1 MCPGSPTSSKSAF
14 SVETKPRDGGVNMNP
29 EAGGSQAGMTM
40 AGKGR
45 SVESEDWA
53 ASEGIGEVLIPAEEI
68 QRRVRE
74 LGAAISEEY
83 TGRLPRLIGILKGVT
98 PFMAD
103 LIRAITIP
111 VTTDYM
117 AISKYDLDLQTRSPV
132 RLLKDLD
139 QSITGLHVLLVE
151 DIIDSGLTMEYILA
165 HLKSR
170 EPASVRVCTI
180 FNKPANRAVDL
191 PLDFI
196 GFDLPD
202 VFVVGYGLDHGEG
215 YRNLPYL
222 AILDIE
228 VDRG

>member
-1 MCPGSPTSSKSAF
+1 MVDRRRGL
-14 SVETKPRDGGVNMNP
+14 
-29 EAGGSQAGMTM
+29 
-40 AGKGR
+40 
-45 SVESEDWA
+45 ESEDWP
-53 ASEGIGEVLIPAEEI
+53 ASDGMGEVLISADDI
-68 QRRVRE
+68 QGRVRE
-74 LGAAISEEY
+74 LGGAISEEY
-83 TGRLPRLIGILKGVT
+83 QGLQPRLIGILKGVT

-103 LIRAITIP
+103 LVRAVTIP

-117 AISKYDLDLQTRSPV
+117 AISKYELNLQTRSPV

-139 QSITGLHVLLVE
+139 QSITGQHVLLVE

-170 EPASVRVCTI
+170 EPASLKVCTL
-180 FNKPANRAVDL
+180 FNKPANRVVDL

-202 VFVVGYGLDHGEG
+202 VFVVGYGLDQGER

-222 AILDIE
+222 ALLKGQAAPE
-228 VDRG
+228 

>member
-1 MCPGSPTSSKSAF
+1 MTDKGI
-14 SVETKPRDGGVNMNP
+14 GV
-29 EAGGSQAGMTM
+29 
-40 AGKGR
+40 
-45 SVESEDWA
+45 VSEDWP
-53 ASEGIGEVLIPAEEI
+53 ASEGIGEVLISAEDI

-83 TGRLPRLIGILKGVT
+83 EGHQPRLIGILKGVT

-103 LIRAITIP
+103 LVRAITIP

-117 AISKYDLDLQTRSPV
+117 AISKYELDLQTRSPV

-139 QSITGLHVLLVE
+139 QSITGQHVLLVE

-170 EPASVRVCTI
+170 EPASLKVCTL

-191 PLDFI
+191 PLDFV

-202 VFVVGYGLDHGEG
+202 VFVVGYGLDQGER
-215 YRNLPYL
+215 YRNLPFL
-222 AILDIE
+222 ALLE
-228 VDRG
+228 GQTAAE